1 MTGMQAAYEE
11 PTEPDLGID
20 AGESDPEASCDELV
34 AGLRRP
40 GKP

>member
-11 PTEPDLGID
+11 PTEPDLVID

>member
-20 AGESDPEASCDELV
+20 AGESTPEASVNELV
-34 AGLRRP
+34 AWLRRLR
-40 GKP
+40 KL